1 MIQFATIERDL
12 SLDTD
17 FDSDIDT
24 ASNTDTAIDT
34 GTATDIDTGTATATL
49 GDEIARL
56 SAHIHA
62 ATYALLVLIREF
74 DVREGWGGGFRTCAD
89 WLSWRTGIAPGAAR
103 EKVRVARA
111 LADLPLI
118 SAKMRAGSLSFS
130 KARAMTRVATPEN
143 EAELAELADHA
154 TAAHMERI
162 VRAWRRVDRIEAAEF
177 EAQRHASRYL
187 RIYEDEDGMFVVRG
201 RLDPEVGALLQ
212 KALESA
218 EDQIYRRDRRANS
231 AILADSVAGDTLD
244 PTAEQRRAD
253 AIGFLSEQALT
264 HSDPRGDSDPEDTRS
279 VRRAD
284 RFQVMLHVNRE
295 ALLVEAGGSGRPVE
309 SAESHVS
316 AETDGLRAPAET
328 AGLHVSAETSRRLA
342 CDAGLVE
349 MTHDAEGQVLDVG
362 RKRRTVSPALRR
374 ALEWRDQGCRFPG
387 CGMKHTD
394 AHHITHWAD
403 GGHTR
408 LDNLVLLCRR
418 HHRAVH
424 EEGWSVR
431 LEVSGGGAGA
441 GAGGGGV
448 TFLRPDGRLLP
459 VVPPSPEVPLHP
471 TAALARAHRRQG
483 IKPDP
488 WTATPDWGGERL
500 DLGLAIDGLRAD
512 HPSRRNCCNP
522 RPDLSHELD

>member
-17 FDSDIDT
+17 FDS
-24 ASNTDTAIDT
+24 
-34 GTATDIDTGTATATL
+34 DIDTGTATATL

-74 DVREGWGGGFRTCAD
+74 DVRKGWGGGFRTCAD

-177 EAQRHASRYL
+177 QAQRHASRYL

-212 KALESA
+212 KALASA

-231 AILADSVAGDTLD
+231 ATLADSVAGDTLD

-264 HSDPRGDSDPEDTRS
+264 HSDPRGDSDPKDTRS

-295 ALLVEAGGSGRPVE
+295 ALLMEAGGSGR
-309 SAESHVS
+309 
-316 AETDGLRAPAET
+316 PAET

-441 GAGGGGV
+441 GAGAGGV

-483 IKPDP
+483 IQPDS

-500 DLGLAIDGLRAD
+500 DLGLAIDGLRA
-512 HPSRRNCCNP
+512 P
-522 RPDLSHELD
+522 